1 MLTDEE
7 QTKLVRVGPGT
18 PMGTVMRR
26 YWHPV
31 ALSAQLATPDAPP
44 LRAKLLGTHL
54 VVFRDSNGTVGVL
67 DEWCSHR
74 GVSLALGRVEDCGI
88 RCLYHGWKYGVD
100 GTIQETPNDP
110 DPRTRSRV
118 RQAAYPVREQ
128 SGLIWTYLG
137 PSDAMPPFRRFAYD
151 GVPDSQR
158 TSLRVN
164 VKANYLQLWEGGV
177 DSSHVGLLH
186 SNQVRPDWRAR
197 QSALDA
203 DLRRLVMVDQAPA
216 IEVEDTP
223 YGFHYAALRAT
234 NEDPSDPGQR
244 FVRVVPVMMPG
255 MRMIPQPTYTFTVF
269 ETPDDDA
276 TSSTYFVIHTTDGTP
291 LDRQRH
297 LTAMGLD
304 DERFWNATDCSFR
317 GDWAD
322 RFGQNRPGMDES
334 WTGFRGQQV
343 EDAVISLSCA
353 PYSDRT
359 REHLV
364 AADAGVARLRRR
376 LFDCIRLVEAGR
388 SPLGLEI
395 EDLSTVTGA
404 TTNIASAARWQD
416 LVPQNAAA
424 R

>member
-1 MLTDEE
+1 
-7 QTKLVRVGPGT
+7 
-18 PMGTVMRR
+18 
-26 YWHPV
+26 
-31 ALSAQLATPDAPP
+31 
-44 LRAKLLGTHL
+44 
-54 VVFRDSNGTVGVL
+54 
-67 DEWCSHR
+67 
-74 GVSLALGRVEDCGI
+74 
-88 RCLYHGWKYGVD
+88 
-100 GTIQETPNDP
+100 
-110 DPRTRSRV
+110 
-118 RQAAYPVREQ
+118 VREQ

-137 PSDAMPPFRRFAYD
+137 PPDAMPPFRRFAYD